1 MRKIYVLRLS
11 ELTPREGCREKGLSS
26 DSPRGLSLFY
36 VHTGFRGTTAPKL
49 NSQVLLRKGQQSPG
63 NGLPSRVRS
72 GWLLSPVNSCQS
84 RGSNTAACRVEMP
97 ASRESWSLPQ
107 EIKSPNK
114 VLLSANW
121 NLPHSGGSLPQT
133 FRLRCRSNPSA

>member
-26 DSPRGLSLFY
+26 DSPRGAVTFLCAHWLPWDNSSKVELSS
-36 VHTGFRGTTAPKL
+36 HTQKRPAVPWKWASFQSEEWVAPL
-49 NSQVLLRKGQQSPG
+49 TCE
-63 NGLPSRVRS
+63 
-72 GWLLSPVNSCQS
+72 LLSIKGLKHSS
-84 RGSNTAACRVEMP
+84 RVEMP